1 MSTFSQVITAVAVT
15 FFVNGAVLAHQE
27 HSHHQHGHAH
37 SEKHA
42 EAEFVRAEVVEVD
55 LEHKEVVLK
64 HEAIEHLNMPA
75 MTMAFSAADD
85 VEISALSAG
94 DEIKVKVERQD
105 RDFVIIE
112 MKAEIDHHA
121 H

>member
-1 MSTFSQVITAVAVT
+1 MWKLKQVIAAVAVT
-15 FFVNGAVLAHQE
+15 FCVNGAALAYENHG
-27 HSHHQHGHAH
+27 HHQHGHKH
-37 SEKHA
+37 GEEHA
-42 EAEFVRAEVVEVD
+42 EIKFVRAEVIEVD
-55 LEHKEVVLK
+55 LEHNELVLK
-64 HEAIEHLNMPA
+64 HEAIEHLNMSA
-75 MTMAFSAADD
+75 MTMGFSVVDD
-85 VEISALSAG
+85 LDISHLSEG